1 MPTPN
6 QVRAMSTELPALYA
20 HMLDLTTPSI
30 KAIRY
35 THAHTTGTLADSL
48 PERATHAHD
57 RLTAEIATLQE
68 IATVLTDADHAGAT
82 IEQVAATLADH
93 AAALAAWPDLRAD
106 LERIHHR
113 WKTMCD
119 PDTEQ
124 SNHLCPTCG
133 TANLHWRHTDRLYV
147 CPACEYAG
155 IPDHVHNATIWRI
168 KTADL
173 WVTRAQ
179 ACELYNLSRD
189 QLKWHLRAGNLHPR
203 GGLLNTAQL
212 RALPRR

>member
-1 MPTPN
+1 MPTIE
-6 QVRAMSTELPALYA
+6 QICAELPALYA

-35 THAHTTGTLADSL
+35 THAHTTKPATETQQ
-48 PERATHAHD
+48 ERYIREREQLKTELRD
-57 RLTAEIATLQE
+57 LAEIAFILDENANVSWPIDT
-68 IATVLTDADHAGAT
+68 IAAT
-82 IEQVAATLADH
+82 IQAH
-93 AAALAAWPDLRAD
+93 AVALAAWPDLLQD
-106 LERIHHR
+106 LERIHRR

-133 TANLHWRHTDRLYV
+133 TTNLHWRHADRLYI

-155 IPDHVHNATIWRI
+155 TAEHVHNATIWRI
-168 KTADL
+168 KTSDL

-179 ACELYNLSRD
+179 ACALFGLSKDALRWHVRTGAITPRD
-189 QLKWHLRAGNLHPR
+189 GLIHTTQLC
-203 GGLLNTAQL
+203 
-212 RALPRR
+212 ALPRRA

>member
-1 MPTPN
+1 MPTIE
-6 QVRAMSTELPALYA
+6 QICAELPALYA

-35 THAHTTGTLADSL
+35 THAHTTTPAHESTQEQFIR
-48 PERATHAHD
+48 ERD
-57 RLTAEIATLQE
+57 QLKSEVRDLQE
-68 IATVLTDADHAGAT
+68 IAFVLNDDIDVSWQIPDVVAVLVAHAAT
-82 IEQVAATLADH
+82 I
-93 AAALAAWPDLRAD
+93 AAWPDLRTD

-113 WKTMCD
+113 WKTLTD

-155 IPDHVHNATIWRI
+155 TAEHVHNATIWRI
-168 KTADL
+168 KTSDL
-173 WVTRAQ
+173 WIDRKT
-179 ACELYNLSRD
+179 ACTVFGLTKDALRWHIRTGTITPRD
-189 QLKWHLRAGNLHPR
+189 GLIHTTQLC
-203 GGLLNTAQL
+203 
-212 RALPRR
+212 ALPRRA

>member
-1 MPTPN
+1 MPTIE
-6 QVRAMSTELPALYA
+6 QICAELPTLHA

-68 IATVLTDADHAGAT
+68 IANVLTDADHAEAT

-93 AAALAAWPDLRAD
+93 AAALATWPDLRAD

-113 WKTMCD
+113 WKTLTD

-124 SNHLCPTCG
+124 SNHLCPSCG
-133 TANLHWRHTDRLYV
+133 AASLNWRHADKLYV
-147 CPACEYAG
+147 CPACQYAG
-155 IPDHVHNATIWRI
+155 TLQHVHNATIWRI
-168 KTADL
+168 KTSDL
-173 WVTRAQ
+173 WIDRAQ
-179 ACELYNLSRD
+179 ACELFGLTRD
-189 QLKWHLRAGNLHPR
+189 QLKWHIRAGNLHPR
-203 GGLLNTAQL
+203 GGLIKTTEL
-212 RALPRR
+212 RTLPRR

>member
-1 MPTPN
+1 MPTIETICH
-6 QVRAMSTELPALYA
+6 QLPTLYRD
-20 HMLDLTTPSI
+20 MLALTTPTQQ
-30 KAIRY
+30 AIRY
-35 THAHTTGTLADSL
+35 THAHTTKPAHESTQ
-48 PERATHAHD
+48 ERYIREREQLKTELRD
-57 RLTAEIATLQE
+57 LAEIAFILDDDVNVSWPIDT
-68 IATVLTDADHAGAT
+68 IAAAIKAHA
-82 IEQVAATLADH
+82 V
-93 AAALAAWPDLRAD
+93 ALAAWPDLLQD

-189 QLKWHLRAGNLHPR
+189 QLKWHIRAGNLHPR
-203 GGLLNTAQL
+203 GGLIKTTEL
-212 RALPRR
+212 RTLPRR

>member
-1 MPTPN
+1 MPTIE
-6 QVRAMSTELPALYA
+6 QICAELPALYA
-20 HMLDLTTPSI
+20 HMLDLTTSSI

-82 IEQVAATLADH
+82 IEHVAATLADH
-93 AAALAAWPDLRAD
+93 ATTIAAWPDLRAD

-113 WKTMCD
+113 WKTLCA

-133 TANLHWRHTDRLYV
+133 TTQLHYRHADRLYV

-155 IPDHVHNATIWRI
+155 TAEQVRIITQWRI
-168 KTADL
+168 KTSDL
-173 WVTRAQ
+173 WVDRAT
-179 ACELYNLSRD
+179 ACALYDLSRD
-189 QLKWHLRAGNLHPR
+189 QLKWHLRAGNLHPH
-203 GGLLNTAQL
+203 GGLIKTTEL
-212 RALPRR
+212 RTLPRR

>member
-1 MPTPN
+1 MPTPD
-6 QVRAMSTELPALYA
+6 QVRAMSTELLALHA

-82 IEQVAATLADH
+82 IEQVAAVLADH
-93 AAALAAWPDLRAD
+93 AAALAAWPELSAD

-113 WKTMCD
+113 WKTLAY
-119 PDTEQ
+119 PATET
-124 SNHLCPTCG
+124 STHLCPTCG
-133 TANLHWRHTDRLYV
+133 TVNLHWRHADKLYV

-155 IPDHVHNATIWRI
+155 TLEHVHTATIWRI
-168 KTADL
+168 KTSDL
-173 WVTRAQ
+173 WIDRAQ
-179 ACELYNLSRD
+179 ACELFGLTRD
-189 QLKWHLRAGNLHPR
+189 QLKWHIRAGNLHPR
-203 GGLLNTAQL
+203 GGLIKTTEL
-212 RALPRR
+212 RTLPRR

>member
-1 MPTPN
+1 MPTIE
-6 QVRAMSTELPALYA
+6 QICAELPTLHA

-57 RLTAEIATLQE
+57 RLTAEIAALQE
-68 IATVLTDADHAGAT
+68 IANVLTDADHAGAT

-93 AAALAAWPDLRAD
+93 AAALAAWPELSTD

-113 WKTMCD
+113 WKTLTD
-119 PDTEQ
+119 PDVEQ

-133 TANLHWRHTDRLYV
+133 TANLHWRHADKLYV

-155 IPDHVHNATIWRI
+155 TLEHVHNATIWRI
-168 KTADL
+168 RNTDAWIPKPLAS
-173 WVTRAQ
+173 Q
-179 ACELYNLSRD
+179 LYNLAPEALKKHIQRGNLATQNGNVNTHQLN
-189 QLKWHLRAGNLHPR
+189 QLKRR
-203 GGLLNTAQL
+203 GT
-212 RALPRR
+212 